1 MKVAKH
7 FASDNFPLHF
17 ETDTLAVH
25 ANGHSFRL
33 PLYIREVGRRECLLG
48 HTPLGY
54 LQPFPDGWRCWP
66 GDRGRPLDEACL
78 RLLEGACRLLGV
90 GK

>member
-7 FASDNFPLHF
+7 FARDSFPLHF

-33 PLYIREVGRRECLLG
+33 PLYIRENGRRQCLLG
-48 HTPLGY
+48 HTHLG
-54 LQPFPDGWRCWP
+54 DS
-66 GDRGRPLDEACL
+66 GRSLEEACL

-90 GK
+90 GRP